1 MAKDRMYR
9 FLITTLILGIAF
21 GLQGQII
28 FQPKPVEYNFKG
40 VVYKTEKVYGARV
53 TTSGLAI
60 SYKTGKLKSYYNT
73 SYYNFELGYTKDQRE
88 RKQNKNISFPGVG
101 LSPSF
106 IYGKRNH
113 FINLRLSAG
122 GKRYLSEKTK
132 RRGVAV
138 GFIYEGGASIG
149 LLKPVTLQVI
159 QNNLETFE
167 TELVE
172 IRYSDDNAEQFLAYD
187 DIYGSSGFFNGVT
200 STAITV
206 GVHGK
211 IAGHF
216 ALGAFDEKVKALEAG
231 LMVDIFPG
239 KVPILAEREGVK
251 NRFIFLNLYLSL
263 QFGKRK

>member
-1 MAKDRMYR
+1 MERNLIYKLFCVALMI
-9 FLITTLILGIAF
+9 FLSNALF
-21 GLQGQII
+21 GQII

-40 VVYKTEKVYGARV
+40 VVYKTEKIFGARI
-53 TTSGLAI
+53 TTSGLVL

-73 SYYNFELGYTKDQRE
+73 SYYNFELGYIKDSRE
-88 RKQNKNISFPGVG
+88 RRQNKNISFPGEG

-122 GKRYLSEKTK
+122 GKRYLSEKT
-132 RRGVAV
+132 RRKGIAV
-138 GFIYEGGASIG
+138 GFIYEGGATIG
-149 LLKPVTLQVI
+149 LLNPVELQVI

-167 TELVE
+167 TELVN
-172 IRYSDDNAEQFLAYD
+172 IRYSDETAEQFLAYD
-187 DIYGSSGFFNGVT
+187 NIYGATGFFKGISGT
-200 STAITV
+200 SITV
-206 GVHGK
+206 GAHGK

-216 ALGAFDEKVKALEAG
+216 ALGAFEQKVKALEAG

-263 QFGKRK
+263 QFGGRK

>member
-1 MAKDRMYR
+1 MAKKKKYR
-9 FLITTLILGIAF
+9 IFISIIAVSITVSLH
-21 GLQGQII
+21 GQII

-40 VVYKTEKVYGARV
+40 VVYKTEKIFGGKI

-73 SYYNFELGYTKDQRE
+73 SYYNFELGYIKDSRE
-88 RKQNKNISFPGVG
+88 RKQNKNISFPSVG

-122 GKRYLSEKTK
+122 GKKFLSEKTK
-132 RRGVAV
+132 RRGIAV

-159 QNNLETFE
+159 KNNLETFE
-167 TELVE
+167 PELVE
-172 IRYSDDNAEQFLAYD
+172 ISYSDDNAEQFLAYD
-187 DIYGSSGFFNGVT
+187 DIYGSLGFFNGFT
-200 STAITV
+200 STSITV
-206 GVHGK
+206 GAHGK

-216 ALGAFDEKVKALEAG
+216 ALGAFEEKVRALEIG

-251 NRFIFLNLYLSL
+251 NKFIFLNLYLSL
-263 QFGKRK
+263 QFGRRK